1 MNPQLAGLIGWYE
14 NETKATEKM
23 IRAIPD
29 NILTKKIHPKFKNAG
44 ELAMH
49 ISDAIRDLAPTLKTG
64 KMSFSKSV
72 VPGKTTEIADHY
84 LTSVKEFFTVA
95 KNLSDNDLAKKYPFE
110 LDGKVV
116 WEPTGHEL
124 IAGYICHEIHHRA
137 QLGVILR
144 VLDAKVP
151 GIYGPSADEM

>member
-1 MNPQLAGLIGWYE
+1 
-14 NETKATEKM
+14 M

-29 NILTKKIHPKFKNAG
+29 DLLTKKIHPKFRNAG
-44 ELAMH
+44 ELAIH
-49 ISDAIRDLAPTLKTG
+49 ISDSIRNLSPTMQTG
-64 KMSFSKSV
+64 NMVISQSV
-72 VPGKTTEIADHY
+72 VPAKTAEIIDHY
-84 LTSVKEFFTVA
+84 ITSFKAFLETA
-95 KNLSDNDLAKKYPFE
+95 KNLTEEQISKKYPFE
-110 LDGKVV
+110 MNGKVI
-116 WEPTGHEL
+116 WDPAGHEL

>member
-14 NETKATEKM
+14 HENKATEKM

-29 NILTKKIHPKFKNAG
+29 NLLSQKIHPKFKNAG

-49 ISDAIRDLAPTLKTG
+49 ISDAIRDLVPTMKTG
-64 KMSFSKSV
+64 KLAFSQSS
-72 VPGKTTEIADHY
+72 VPGKTEAIADHY
-84 LTSVKEFFTVA
+84 VTSVKEFMNMA
-95 KNLSDNDLAKKYPFE
+95 KNLTDEQLTKKYPFE
-110 LDGKVV
+110 MDGKVI
-116 WEPTGHEL
+116 WDPAGHEL